1 MIRAALLAL
10 LLAGSARAE
19 DYVLP
24 APPPGPRLDYKADQ
38 VEFDADRQLLHLYG
52 NVVLDESTWTVKG
65 KELWI
70 DTERRRGRSA
80 GPLLVEDG
88 ISAVYGESGEFDF
101 AGHTGRLERTSAGH
115 ADWRIRADSVDVGQN
130 RRLDYRGADF
140 TSCARKPPHYH
151 FRASRITVKP
161 KQSMIARNVLFYLGN
176 VPVFYLPV
184 LYKSL
189 SPRHWLRWK
198 SQPGFDQRNGPF
210 LKNTLTTE
218 HGEHVYSKVYADY
231 YLKQGFG
238 YGGELHRRE
247 GEESRGALFG
257 YTIKETS
264 TNDRRW
270 AVLGQ
275 QYQALTSSASFQ
287 GRLQVQSDSDFNNNY
302 SRSSTF
308 RVTPEL
314 VNSGALTH
322 RFAQATARLS
332 YSRVDTAT
340 LDRRDFDKASESY
353 PRLDVISQ
361 PLRFGRLPWL
371 NTLDGFADNTY
382 LKGRP
387 FIEKT
392 VGAGWEGTRTFN
404 LVRGVSFAPKLAF
417 REQYYNR
424 FDLASV
430 SGSTVSIL
438 DAVIARPSAAGT
450 LRFDTPIGGVDV
462 TQSYRERLQ
471 SGSFRQDRGAVDK
484 GVEENLLTVSDVFI
498 PAPRVYT
505 RVSTG
510 YDFRTFRDRT
520 VGFRRRVQP
529 ITADLSWQPRERL
542 SFTARDH
549 YSLDDG
555 NQAAILDARWG
566 DEEGAA
572 VGGGFAWNAAD
583 SRKYVASFDFAV
595 APSSPTWRLAFGIRG
610 QAESS
615 RGVGGLH
622 GWRVFEKEFSWT
634 KRWHDFYTKVAGR
647 FRPGGVGEASIRVDL
662 KFGAFDPKN
671 APRKDWETELFP
683 DRAGAA
689 TQDDLR
695 P

>member
-1 MIRAALLAL
+1 MIRAAFLVLAL
-10 LLAGSARAE
+10 GAAARAE

-24 APPPGPRLDYKADQ
+24 APPPGPRLDYSADQ
-38 VEFDADRQLLHLYG
+38 VEFDADRQQLHLQG
-52 NVVLDESTWTVKG
+52 QVVLHESTWTVKG

-70 DTERRRGRSA
+70 DTEHRRGRSA

-101 AGHTGRLERTSAGH
+101 AKHTGRLERTSAGH
-115 ADWRIRADSVDVGQN
+115 ADWRIRADAANVGEN
-130 RRLDYRGADF
+130 RRLDYKGAVF
-140 TSCARKPPHYH
+140 TSCSNKKPHYH
-151 FRASRITVKP
+151 FRASSITVKP
-161 KQSMIARNVLFYLGN
+161 KKSMLARNVLFYLGD
-176 VPVFYLPV
+176 VPVFYLPL

-198 SQPGFDQRNGPF
+198 TQPGFDHRNGPF
-210 LKNTLTTE
+210 VKNTLTTE
-218 HGEHVYSKVYADY
+218 HGETVYSKLYADY
-231 YLKQGFG
+231 YMKQGTG
-238 YGGELHRRE
+238 LGGELHRRD

-264 TNDRRW
+264 TGDRRW

-275 QYQALTSSASFQ
+275 QYQSLPSSSSFQ

-302 SRSSTF
+302 ARSSTF

-322 RFAQATARLS
+322 RFSQATARLS
-332 YSRVDTAT
+332 YSRLDTAT
-340 LDRRDFDKASESY
+340 LDRRDFDKTTESY

-387 FIEKT
+387 YIEKT
-392 VGAGWEGTRTFN
+392 VGAGWEGTRTFA
-404 LVRGVSFAPKLAF
+404 VMRGVSFAPKVAL
-417 REQYYNR
+417 RETYYNR
-424 FDLASV
+424 FDRA
-430 SGSTVSIL
+430 TVMAATTTVL
-438 DAVIARPSAAGT
+438 DAAVGRPAASGT
-450 LRFDTPIGGVDV
+450 LRFDTPLGGVDV

-471 SGSFRQDRGAVDK
+471 SGSFKRDRPAIDK

-498 PAPRVYT
+498 PAPKMYARL
-505 RVSTG
+505 SSG

-520 VGFRRRVQP
+520 IGFRRRVQP
-529 ITADLSWQPRERL
+529 ITADASWAPTSRL
-542 SFTARDH
+542 NLTVRDE
-549 YSLDDG
+549 YALDLG
-555 NQAAILDARWG
+555 NQASIFDARWG

-572 VGGGFAWNAAD
+572 LGGGFAWNAAD
-583 SRKYVASFDFAV
+583 SRKYVASFDFAI

-610 QAESS
+610 QAESA

-622 GWRVFEKEFSWT
+622 GLRIFEKEFSWT

-647 FRPGGVGEASIRVDL
+647 FRPGGVGEASIRIDL

-671 APRKDWETELFP
+671 APRRDWETELFP
-683 DRAGAA
+683 ERA

>member
-10 LLAGSARAE
+10 ALGASARAE

-24 APPPGPRLDYKADQ
+24 APPPGPRLDYQADQ
-38 VEFDADRQLLHLYG
+38 VEFDADRQLLHLRG
-52 NVVLDESTWTVKG
+52 NVILDESTWTVKG
-65 KELWI
+65 RELWI

-88 ISAVYGESGEFDF
+88 VSAVYGESGEFDF
-101 AGHTGRLERTSAGH
+101 AAHTGRLERTSAGH
-115 ADWRIRADSVDVGQN
+115 SDWRIRADSVKVSEN
-130 RRLDYRGADF
+130 RKLDYSGAVF
-140 TSCARKPPHYH
+140 TSCGAKPPHYR
-151 FRASRITVKP
+151 FRASSITVKP
-161 KQSMIARNVLFYLGN
+161 KKSMVARNVLFYLGDA
-176 VPVFYLPV
+176 PVFYLPV

-198 SQPGFDQRNGPF
+198 SQPGFDRRNGPF

-218 HGEHVYSKVYADY
+218 HGETVYSKLYADWFQ
-231 YLKQGFG
+231 KQGFG
-238 YGGELHRRE
+238 YGAELHRRD
-247 GEESRGALFG
+247 GEDSRGALFG

-275 QYQALTSSASFQ
+275 QYQALPSSSSFQ

-302 SRSSTF
+302 ARSNTF

-314 VNSGALTH
+314 INSGALTH
-322 RFAQATARLS
+322 RFSQAVARLS

-340 LDRRDFDKASESY
+340 VDRRKFDKTSESY

-371 NTLDGFADNTY
+371 NTLDAFADNTY
-382 LKGRP
+382 LRGRP
-387 FIEKT
+387 YIEKT
-392 VGAGWEGTRTFN
+392 VGAGWEGTRTFA
-404 LVRGVSFAPKLAF
+404 VARGVSFAPKLSF
-417 REQYYNR
+417 RETYYNR
-424 FDLASV
+424 FDQVSVASA
-430 SGSTVSIL
+430 TVTKL
-438 DAVIARPSAAGT
+438 DAVIARPAASGT
-450 LRFDTPIGGVDV
+450 LRFDTPLGGVDV

-471 SGSFRQDRGAVDK
+471 AGSFRQDRGAVDK
-484 GVEENLLTVSDVFI
+484 GVEENLLTVSDVFV
-498 PAPRVYT
+498 PAPRMYA
-505 RVSTG
+505 RLSSG

-520 VGFRRRVQP
+520 IGFRRRVQP
-529 ITADLSWQPRERL
+529 ITADASWQPRDKL
-542 SFTARDH
+542 SVTLRDS
-549 YSLDDG
+549 YLLDEG
-555 NQAAILDARWG
+555 NQAAIFDARWG

-572 VGGGFAWNAAD
+572 VGTGFAWNAAD
-583 SRKYVASFDFAV
+583 SRRYVASFDFAV
-595 APSSPTWRLAFGIRG
+595 APSSPTWRLAFGIRA

-615 RGVGGLH
+615 RGIGGLH
-622 GWRVFEKEFSWT
+622 GLRVFEKEFSWT
-634 KRWHDFYTKVAGR
+634 KRWHDFYTKIAGR

-683 DRAGAA
+683 DRAASA